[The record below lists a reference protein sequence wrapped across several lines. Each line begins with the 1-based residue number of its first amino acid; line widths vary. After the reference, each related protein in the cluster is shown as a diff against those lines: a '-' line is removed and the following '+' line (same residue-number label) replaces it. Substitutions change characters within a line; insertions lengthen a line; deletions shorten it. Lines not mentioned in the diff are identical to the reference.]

1 MLLCSHVFSNNATPQ
16 NREITFDSDSIEA
29 LYNMLPENLK
39 NDVAH
44 LNAAAS
50 QSILSTGFQD
60 DSLQLIVRINA
71 YDELSHI
78 GIHIFPIENDH
89 QYYNQVFEFIE
100 REMLRYHILKEDA
113 KILERMKNTKVA
125 LYLNDA
131 PFQKSHYSSILSICP
146 LVEGA
151 PFILDS
157 NKEDYKIT
165 WKLNSVESLSMQFPN
180 NYLVISG
187 KRKDEIEK
195 EIARDLK
202 NIPQRSV
209 SNYMEI
215 QQNLN
220 NNNGPIDTLKG
231 EHYEGSA
238 EISTDT
244 YYYAD
249 SRKLVFDTAHV
260 KESISNLLL
269 NVIPT
274 KMDLDITHNLYG
286 NATDQYSINLNDFMN
301 YFSTEHKIY
310 CVVNDSIKN
319 NIQASIFVYNIPF
332 NYVHLLTITTSLNEV
347 INHMS
352 MNGMLYTFIRKDNV
366 KKRN

>member
-1 MLLCSHVFSNNATPQ
+1 VIFC
-16 NREITFDSDSIEA
+16 SDSIEA

-39 NDVAH
+39 NEVAH
-44 LNAAAS
+44 LNTATS
-50 QSILSTGFQD
+50 QFILSTEFQD
-60 DSLQLIVRINA
+60 DSLQLSVRFNT

-78 GIHIFPIENDH
+78 GILIFPIENDNH
-89 QYYNQVFEFIE
+89 YYSQVFEFVE
-100 REMLRYHILKEDA
+100 REILRYHILNEDA
-113 KILERMKNTKVA
+113 KILERMKDTKVA
-125 LYLNDA
+125 LYLNGE
-131 PFQKSHYSSILSICP
+131 PYQKSHYSSILSICP
-146 LVEGA
+146 LVEGV

-157 NKEDYKIT
+157 NEDEYKIT
-165 WKLNSVESLSMQFPN
+165 WRLNSVESLSMQFPN

-202 NIPQRSV
+202 NIPQHSV

-220 NNNGPIDTLKG
+220 NYNGRIDTLKG
-231 EHYEGSA
+231 EHYEGST

-249 SRKLVFDTAHV
+249 SRKPVFDTAHV

-274 KMDLDITHNLYG
+274 NIDLDITHNLYG
-286 NATDQYSINLNDFMN
+286 NATEQYIINLNDFMN
-301 YFSTEHKIY
+301 YFSPEHKIY
-310 CVVNDSIKN
+310 CEVNDSIKH
-319 NIQASIFVYNIPF
+319 NIQASIFIYDIPF
-332 NYVHLLTITTSLNEV
+332 NYVHLLTITTSFEEV
-347 INHMS
+347 INHMN
-352 MNGMLYTFIRKDNV
+352 MNGMLYTFIRKDNI